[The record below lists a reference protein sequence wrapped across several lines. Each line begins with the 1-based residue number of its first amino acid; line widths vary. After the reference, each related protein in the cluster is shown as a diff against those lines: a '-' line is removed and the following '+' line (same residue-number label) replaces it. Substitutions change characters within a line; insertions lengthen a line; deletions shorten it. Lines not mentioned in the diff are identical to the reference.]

1 MSKHSDEAE
10 EVAAAWDARLRGAQ
24 ATFDDRRAFEAWLN
38 EDAEHESA
46 HVRLQAALSTL
57 RAHVDLPELSALR
70 DEARHAVRANRR
82 RKFAGGFAL
91 AAAAAAMVVLFQSI
105 ETGRSPEI
113 AAAAPNVV
121 SYVTEPDQR
130 ADVTLGDGSV
140 VTLDFGTTIEARL
153 EKSRRNITLL
163 AGHALFRVAK
173 DHSRPFIVKAGD
185 RTITALGTVFDVS
198 VSPREVRVTLAEGK
212 VAVRSLRSG
221 RGATPQILKP
231 NQQFVA
237 PAGAGVPQLRI
248 VDTRRELSWSDSLF
262 FEDEPLGEAIKQV
275 NLLEQTQIVV
285 DPEVRDLRING
296 MFHTGNTAGFVAAL
310 EMALPVTAKDDG
322 NGRIVVYR
330 RPATATQ

>member
-1 MSKHSDEAE
+1 MNKRSDEAE

-24 ATFDDRRAFEAWLN
+24 ATFDDRREFEAWLN
-38 EDAEHESA
+38 EDAAHESA

-70 DEARHAVRANRR
+70 DEARHVVRANRR

-91 AAAAAAMVVLFQSI
+91 AAAAAAMVVLAQSI
-105 ETGRSPEI
+105 ETGRGTEI

-310 EMALPVTAKDDG
+310 ETALPVASRDDG
-322 NGRIVVYR
+322 NGRIVLYR
-330 RPATATQ
+330 RAAPAAQ